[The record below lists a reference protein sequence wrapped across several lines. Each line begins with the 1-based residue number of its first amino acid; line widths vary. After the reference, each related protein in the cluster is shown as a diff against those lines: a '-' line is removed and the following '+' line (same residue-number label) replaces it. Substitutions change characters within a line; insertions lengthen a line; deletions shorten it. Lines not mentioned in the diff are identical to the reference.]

1 MFSVPVPWPPP
12 TDPHWLQEMSVTVM
26 APLAHPIVSFV
37 GRMCA
42 VDPGPQDNTPGNGVT
57 VVEGEVVVLVDGCAG
72 VVETPLLVA
81 FVVGGEDWRP
91 TIRPTAI
98 PTPRAE
104 RTSTTMPART
114 TVRRRTVMSR
124 GSLYATKDH
133 GSAGQYR
140 KDERIGPVHEF
151 SCPRVAGLENLR
163 RGLRHGKGT
172 GQRKRHMPNGPPR
185 HEYGEPPRCLTI
197 GNQMALF
204 ESSPGR
210 QGGRTGRSTAT
221 AL

>member
-42 VDPGPQDNTPGNGVT
+42 VDPGPQDKTPGNGVT

-72 VVETPLLVA
+72 VVEIPLLVA

-104 RTSTTMPART
+104 RTSTTMPARM
-114 TVRRRTVMSR
+114 TVLRRTVMSR
-124 GSLYATKDH
+124 ESLYATKNN
-133 GSAGQYR
+133 GSAGPYR
-140 KDERIGPVHEF
+140 KDEQIGPVLEF
-151 SCPRVAGLENLR
+151 SCPRVAGWKIYA
-163 RGLRHGKGT
+163 GSAPW
-172 GQRKRHMPNGPPR
+172 KRYR
-185 HEYGEPPRCLTI
+185 I
-197 GNQMALF
+197 A
-204 ESSPGR
+204 
-210 QGGRTGRSTAT
+210 
-221 AL
+221 